1 MSKMNHKIDMLEQRG
16 KHLTNVINRFGN
28 YDKVE
33 LDFGNDDEDETTE
46 EKKEA
51 VSDLVQEI
59 QQEYQFNKNE
69 SAVTKE

>member
-33 LDFGNDDEDETTE
+33 LDFGNEDEDEATE

-51 VSDLVQEI
+51 VSDRGHDLVQEI
-59 QQEYQFNKNE
+59 
-69 SAVTKE
+69 